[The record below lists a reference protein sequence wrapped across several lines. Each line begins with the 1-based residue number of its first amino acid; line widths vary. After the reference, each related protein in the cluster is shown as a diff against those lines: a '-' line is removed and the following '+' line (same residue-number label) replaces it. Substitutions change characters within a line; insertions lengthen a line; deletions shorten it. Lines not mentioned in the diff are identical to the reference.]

1 MKRSFQLIA
10 TLALGV
16 SIGAAV
22 THFEDTKKL
31 VFFNETRVD
40 DIRPTGSI
48 EQLKQGPLRLL
59 AEGGSQKIEADNI
72 AQRELQLQKIIDTLV
87 ENKEGDEPTEAI
99 SNEMLVMVSSLRE
112 ELKIVQKQL
121 AETNRDMA
129 EANFRLDTHSESFKP
144 LKVES
149 DKIYSLDPDKAPRAL
164 NTGLLPPK

>member
-1 MKRSFQLIA
+1 
-10 TLALGV
+10 
-16 SIGAAV
+16 
-22 THFEDTKKL
+22 
-31 VFFNETRVD
+31 
-40 DIRPTGSI
+40 
-48 EQLKQGPLRLL
+48 
-59 AEGGSQKIEADNI
+59 
-72 AQRELQLQKIIDTLV
+72 
-87 ENKEGDEPTEAI
+87 
-99 SNEMLVMVSSLRE
+99 MVSSLRE